1 MSGNLLGDDLCH
13 SGDRHFVRR
22 EEKDTTSFL
31 CPTRCKCGMK
41 AKIHSLCRIDEA
53 GEDFKS
59 SIVFLHQN
67 PG

>member
-13 SGDRHFVRR
+13 SGDRQLVRR
-22 EEKDTTSFL
+22 EEKDTTPL
-31 CPTRCKCGMK
+31 LDPTGCKRGTK
-41 AKIHSLCRIDEA
+41 ANVHNCRMDAA
-53 GEDFKS
+53 GEDLKS